1 MDNGAFGYQ
10 RYLSGDDSGLVDV
23 IRDYKD
29 GLMLYINGITGDIGL
44 AEEIMEETFF
54 RIATKKPRFTGKSSF
69 KTWLFAIGRN
79 AAVDMLRKT
88 KREQVIYD
96 DELDNQQD
104 LENEYLRTEQ
114 KITLHRAISRLT
126 PDYRQVLC
134 LSFFEELS
142 NEEVASIMHK
152 SRRQIENLLYRAK
165 NSLRTELEKEGFE
178 YEII

>member
-10 RYLSGDDSGLVDV
+10 RYLNGDDSGLVDI

-29 GLMLYINGITGDIGL
+29 GLMLYINGITGDISL

-54 RIATKKPRFTGKSSF
+54 KIATKKPRYSEKSSF
-69 KTWLFAIGRN
+69 KTWLYAIGRN
-79 AAVDMLRKT
+79 AAVDMLRKSN
-88 KREQVIYD
+88 REQIICD

-114 KITLHRAISRLT
+114 KITLHRAISRLH

-134 LSFFEELS
+134 LSFFEEL
-142 NEEVASIMHK
+142 NNDEVACVMHK
-152 SRRQIENLLYRAK
+152 SKRQIENLLYRAK